1 MIRYRLACVGGHAFE
16 AWFSSS
22 ADFDRQQAR
31 NLVECPA
38 CGSREIEK
46 QMMAPS
52 VATSRSRETRTE
64 AAAVGTPGAGAGA
77 GGALAALSGEQRE
90 MLAKMRELKKALISS
105 SEDVGERFPEEARR
119 IHYGEKKARGIHGK
133 ATLADAAELAEEG
146 IEVMPLPDLPQDGN

>member
-31 NLVECPA
+31 GLVECPA
-38 CGSREIEK
+38 CGAREIEK

-52 VATSRSRETRTE
+52 VATSRSRERRTE
-64 AAAVGTPGAGAGA
+64 AAAGATPGAGAGR
-77 GGALAALSGEQRE
+77 ALAALSGEQRE
-90 MLAKMRELKKALISS
+90 MLAKMRELKKALIES